1 MANSIQAA
9 PSVLA
14 DGVIASLKNK
24 LPVLRSM
31 SSVFTSAPSQAGKT
45 IQVPLIGVSTATEF
59 STGGYLTQDDATV
72 TKADVTLKHFKVST
86 RVSPLDIKDY
96 GVGFFMNNFAVTAA
110 NALAQK
116 CMDEI
121 NALITV
127 VNFSTDVVSGA
138 ALSYAEVLSAKKALD
153 DNKASEPRVLVLGNK
168 YTQDLLGDSTIV
180 GANGFGAQVIQSGRV
195 GTLAGAEVYQW
206 SNLAANGE
214 DLGGFYA
221 GADAI
226 AVATALPF
234 SEIPGWDS
242 AVGTDADTGLS
253 VQILMGQEQS
263 GYYNVTA
270 TLLFGAAKGRVS
282 SLCRFETTVAG

>member
-1 MANSIQAA
+1 MANSIVAA
-9 PSVLA
+9 PALLA

-24 LPVLRSM
+24 LPVLRSF
-31 SSVFTSAPSQAGKT
+31 STAFTSSAQSAGKVIT
-45 IQVPLIGVSTATEF
+45 VPLIGSQSATEF
-59 STGGYLTQDDATV
+59 GASGYLTQDDITV

-86 RVSPLDIKDY
+86 RVSPLDVKEY
-96 GVGFFMNNFAVTAA
+96 GVNFFATNFAVTAA

-121 NALITV
+121 RAIITV
-127 VNFSTDVVSGA
+127 ANYATDVVSGA

-153 DNKASEPRVLVLGNK
+153 DAKASDPRVLVLNNK
-168 YTQDLLGDSTIV
+168 YTQDLLGDSTIT
-180 GANGFGAQVIQSGRV
+180 GANGLGAQVISSGRI
-195 GTLAGAEVYQW
+195 GTLAGAEVYQF
-206 SNLAANGE
+206 SNLATTE

-221 GADAI
+221 GADSI
-226 AVATALPF
+226 AVATALPY

-242 AVGTDADTGLS
+242 AIGTDADTGLS

-270 TLLFGAAKGRVS
+270 TLLFGAAKGRGE
-282 SLCRFETTVAG
+282 SLCRFETTV

>member
-31 SSVFTSAPSQAGKT
+31 SRVFTSSPQASGKT
-45 IQVPLIGVSTATEF
+45 IQVPLIGTSTATEF
-59 STGGYLTQDDATV
+59 GASGYLAQDDATV
-72 TKADVTLKHFKVST
+72 TKSDVTLKHFKVST
-86 RVSPLDIKDY
+86 RVDPLNIKEY
-96 GVGFFMNNFAVTAA
+96 GAGFFVDNFTVTAA

-116 CMDEI
+116 CMDEVR
-121 NALITV
+121 AVITV
-127 VNFSTDVVSGA
+127 ANFATDVVSGA

-153 DNKASEPRVLVLGNK
+153 DSKAAEPRVLVLNNT
-168 YTQDLLGDSTIV
+168 YTQNLLGDSTIT
-180 GANGFGAQVIQSGRV
+180 GANGLGAEVIRSGRL

-206 SNLAANGE
+206 SNLGTAE

-226 AVATALPF
+226 AVAAALPF
-234 SEIPGWDS
+234 TEIPGWEVANAIDP
-242 AVGTDADTGLS
+242 DTGLG
-253 VQILMGQEQS
+253 VQVIVGQEQS

-270 TLLFGAAKGRVS
+270 TLLFGAAKGRGE
-282 SLCRFETTVAG
+282 SLCRFETTVQG

>member
-1 MANSIQAA
+1 MANSIVAA
-9 PSVLA
+9 PALLA

-24 LPVLRSM
+24 LPVLRSF
-31 SSVFTSAPSQAGKT
+31 STAFTSSAQSAGKVIT
-45 IQVPLIGVSTATEF
+45 VPLIGSQSATEF
-59 STGGYLTQDDATV
+59 GASGYLTQDDITV

-86 RVSPLDIKDY
+86 RVSPLDVKEY
-96 GVGFFMNNFAVTAA
+96 GVNFFATNFAVTAA

-121 NALITV
+121 RAIITV
-127 VNFSTDVVSGA
+127 ANFSTDVVSGA

-153 DNKASEPRVLVLGNK
+153 DAKASDPRVLVLNNK
-168 YTQDLLGDSTIV
+168 YTQDLLGDSTIT
-180 GANGFGAQVIQSGRV
+180 GANGLGAQVISSGRI
-195 GTLAGAEVYQW
+195 GTLAGAEVYQF
-206 SNLAANGE
+206 SNLATTE

-221 GADAI
+221 GADSI
-226 AVATALPF
+226 AVATALPY

-242 AVGTDADTGLS
+242 AIGTDADTGLS

-270 TLLFGAAKGRVS
+270 TLLFGAAKGRGE
-282 SLCRFETTVAG
+282 SLCRFETTV